1 MIVDRNIPKHSTEVI
16 HIKIQA
22 DGEEK
27 ISVTLTKN
35 DMTDF
40 DITYDEMDYS
50 NIETR
55 RVIWT
60 ILDEA
65 KRVLGK
71 SVNIDNRLLIQVSP
85 ADDGGCFLQFTQLP
99 EATDTKR
106 KRLIMKKE
114 AEPLL
119 FKAFDTNAFIDGVT
133 SIKRLSENIKNY
145 ELCTY
150 NNRLFAIIIPK
161 LCFSDKICFV
171 LSEYGE
177 ISAPSKEKIAE
188 VYEYGQKLS

>member
-1 MIVDRNIPKHSTEVI
+1 MI

-22 DGEEK
+22 NGEEK
-27 ISVTLTKN
+27 ISVTLSKN
-35 DMTDF
+35 DMSEF
-40 DITYDEMDYS
+40 DITYDELDYS

-71 SVNIDNRLLIQVSP
+71 PINIDNRLLIQVAP
-85 ADDGGCFLQFTQLP
+85 ADDGGCFLEFTQLP
-99 EATDTKR
+99 ELSDSRK

-119 FKAFDTNAFIDGVT
+119 FKGFDINSFIDGIRILK
-133 SIKRLSENIKNY
+133 SGDFSSENCEIYKFESSLCAVIQPKIGFTEKFLFILGEFGEIISPKKI
-145 ELCTY
+145 EL
-150 NNRLFAIIIPK
+150 
-161 LCFSDKICFV
+161 SKIY
-171 LSEYGE
+171 EYGE
-177 ISAPSKEKIAE
+177 KID
-188 VYEYGQKLS
+188 LP